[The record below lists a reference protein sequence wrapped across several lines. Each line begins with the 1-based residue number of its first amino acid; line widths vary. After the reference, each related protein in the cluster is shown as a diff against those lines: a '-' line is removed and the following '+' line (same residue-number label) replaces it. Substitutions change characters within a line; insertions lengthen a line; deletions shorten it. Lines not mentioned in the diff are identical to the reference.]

1 MNNVIVIP
9 ARYAS
14 TRLPGKPLMLIGDKP
29 MIWWVYEK
37 CKKVDGV
44 KRIVVATDSETIER
58 KCHELGMDVIMTSK
72 KHDNHVSRI
81 AEVSH
86 TIKADYYICV
96 NGDEP
101 LIDSN
106 NIKAVIPDA
115 VSNTLYAG
123 YCIRPLTNISE
134 ATDTSN
140 IKVVRKTRLMLHT
153 KTEIYRLKT
162 IIPLSILYGFAY
174 VYSGCSRID
183 RYSEGLREIVG
194 RACGNVAER
203 HSLVFVNRQQ
213 SVYGFV
219 KSSVSAAADYKIVAV
234 LLRVAGKLSAVASVL
249 GDGSSND
256 EFVIAEYIDNIE
268 QLVAHLKSSCD
279 RIYYEKY
286 FFHDI
291 SCDLSLCY
299 ALY

>member
-140 IKVVRKTRLMLHT
+140 IKVVRKTNGDALYLSRMIIPYPKGNPNALYYKLIGIECYNKAALDFYVQTTMSLLE
-153 KTEIYRLKT
+153 KTEDIDHLRFLENDIPIRTT
-162 IIPLSILYGFAY
+162 IVDSESISVDTIKDLEY
-174 VYSGCSRID
+174 VR
-183 RYSEGLREIVG
+183 
-194 RACGNVAER
+194 NV
-203 HSLVFVNRQQ
+203 L
-213 SVYGFV
+213 
-219 KSSVSAAADYKIVAV
+219 
-234 LLRVAGKLSAVASVL
+234 
-249 GDGSSND
+249 
-256 EFVIAEYIDNIE
+256 DNE
-268 QLVAHLKSSCD
+268 
-279 RIYYEKY
+279 
-286 FFHDI
+286 
-291 SCDLSLCY
+291 
-299 ALY
+299 